1 MNAGLLPPLADPPPE
16 LQTRPLVLV
25 VNRSPDRRLFLQTS
39 LQGRCR
45 VATASTGAEG
55 AMHLRRCSPRAL
67 VAGRASGRA
76 AREAL
81 EADLQGP
88 EAPATLTLWVTI
100 RRPNGPTRPSGI
112 PLPGPI
118 CFRPSPTCFPVG
130 HRRRTTSRPER
141 TRPQTGPRRGGSVG
155 GVSPSS
161 TRGSRAAA
169 GTGAG
174 GTRTP
179 KAVRWRRAARRTR
192 GVLWAGRPPQGR
204 PAPRR
209 RRR

>member
-81 EADLQGP
+81 EANLQGR
-88 EAPATLTLWVTI
+88 ETPATLTLWVTH
-100 RRPNGPTRPSGI
+100 
-112 PLPGPI
+112 
-118 CFRPSPTCFPVG
+118 PSPKWADAALRHPFTRADLLQAVAHLLSG
-130 HRRRTTSRPER
+130 GTSSPDNEQAGTDASPDRSP
-141 TRPQTGPRRGGSVG
+141 PRR
-155 GVSPSS
+155 
-161 TRGSRAAA
+161 
-169 GTGAG
+169 
-174 GTRTP
+174 
-179 KAVRWRRAARRTR
+179 
-192 GVLWAGRPPQGR
+192 
-204 PAPRR
+204 
-209 RRR
+209 